1 MSDDKQLEEGSVAV
15 ESEEATSQET
25 PEEVRLN
32 LTVKVENVGPCRKH
46 VEISVPQEDIQRLRN
61 DSLDDF
67 AEKAEVPGFRIGRV
81 PRSLLEKRFRTELT
95 DEVKQKV
102 LLESLEQMSDEN
114 DIDPINQP
122 EIDVD
127 SLDIPDEGD
136 FSYEFNV
143 EVRPEFDV
151 PDYKNFTL
159 DRPAGET
166 TDAEMQAFREEFL
179 ESYSTVE
186 PVDRAAAAGD
196 SVKCDIIFTHGDKKV
211 RETEGTTLRLRP
223 TLRFQD
229 AVIEGF
235 DKLMDG
241 AAVGDTRETK
251 VEMSLQCPIVEMR
264 GEEVTTAI
272 TIKEV
277 LGHKLPEIEK
287 DFLERLQCETEDDLN
302 EYLKSSLTRQVE
314 YQQRQS
320 IREQALEKL
329 AEAADWDLPESLV
342 EQQTENALRREMLEM
357 AQAGFTREQ
366 ISARE
371 NEIRQNAIESTRQA
385 LKEHFVLDRIA
396 TQEDIECDAQDIE
409 QEILMMALQT
419 GDSPRKVRARLVKNG
434 MIDNLEA
441 QLRERKAV
449 DFILDSAKFND
460 IDRKPIA
467 ENQVTAASFAICGN
481 MTSSLVDDTD
491 SSTADAD
498 ADEE

>member
-1 MSDDKQLEEGSVAV
+1 MSDDKQLEDGSIAV
-15 ESEEATSQET
+15 QTEEATSQDM
-25 PEEVRLN
+25 PEESRLN
-32 LTVKVENVGPCRKH
+32 LTVKVENIGPCRKH
-46 VEISVPQEDIQRLRN
+46 VEITVSQEDIQRLRN
-61 DSLDDF
+61 DSLDEF
-67 AEKAEVPGFRIGRV
+67 ADKAEVPGFRVGRV
-81 PRSLLEKRFRTELT
+81 PRSLLEKRFRSELT

-122 EIDVD
+122 EIDIE

-159 DRPAGET
+159 ERPAGDT

-179 ESYSTVE
+179 ESYSTVAPIE
-186 PVDRAAAAGD
+186 RAATAGD
-196 SVKCDIIFTHGDKKV
+196 SVTCDIVFTHGDKKV
-211 RETEGTTLRLRP
+211 RESDGTTLRLRP

-229 AVIEGF
+229 AVVEDF
-235 DKLMDG
+235 AKLMDG
-241 AAVGDTRETK
+241 AAAGDVRETE
-251 VEMSLQCPIVEMR
+251 VEISLQCPVVEMR
-264 GEEVTTAI
+264 GEKVAVAFTVT
-272 TIKEV
+272 EV
-277 LGHKLPEIEK
+277 LEHKTPELNKE
-287 DFLERLQCETEDDLN
+287 FLDRFQCETEDDLT
-302 EYLKSSLTRQVE
+302 EYLTSSLTRQVE

-320 IREQALEKL
+320 IREQALGKL

-342 EQQTENALRREMLEM
+342 EQQTDNALRREMLEM

-366 ISARE
+366 IAARE
-371 NEIRQNAIESTRQA
+371 NEVRQNAIESTRQA

-396 TQEDIECDAQDIE
+396 TQEDIECGAQDVE

-449 DFILDSAKFND
+449 DFILDNAKFED
-460 IDRKPIA
+460 VEREPIA
-467 ENQVTAASFAICGN
+467 ENQVTAATFAICGN
-481 MTSSLVDDTD
+481 MTSSLVDDTEGSEGD
-491 SSTADAD
+491 DD
-498 ADEE
+498 KE

>member
-1 MSDDKQLEEGSVAV
+1 MSDDKQLEEGSIAV
-15 ESEEATSQET
+15 QTEEANSQDA
-25 PEEVRLN
+25 PEEARLN
-32 LTVKVENVGPCRKH
+32 LTVKVDNVGPCRKH
-46 VEISVPQEDIQRLRN
+46 VEITVSQEDIQRLRSE
-61 DSLDDF
+61 SLDNF
-67 AEKAEVPGFRIGRV
+67 ADKAEVPGFRLGRV
-81 PRSLLEKRFRTELT
+81 PRSLLEKRFKDELT

-159 DRPAGET
+159 NRPTGDV
-166 TDAEMQAFREEFL
+166 TDAEKLAFREEFL

-186 PVDRAAAAGD
+186 PVERAAKSGD
-196 SVKCDIIFTHGDKKV
+196 SIRCDITFTHGEKKV
-211 RETEGTTLRLRP
+211 RETEGTVLRLRP

-229 AVIEGF
+229 AAIEDF

-241 AAVGDTRETK
+241 VSAGESRETT
-251 VEMSLQCPIVEMR
+251 VTMSLNCPIVEMR
-264 GEEVTTAI
+264 GEEVKVVA
-272 TIKEV
+272 KVAEV
-277 LGHKLPEIEK
+277 LEHKAPAMDKE
-287 DFLERLQCETEDDLN
+287 FLDRLQCDSEEALN
-302 EYLKSSLTRQVE
+302 EYLQSSLDRQVE

-329 AEAADWDLPESLV
+329 AESADWDLPESLV

-396 TQEDIECDAQDIE
+396 TQEDIECDSADIE

-419 GDSPRKVRARLVKNG
+419 GDNPRKVRARLVKNG

-449 DFILDSAKFND
+449 DYILDNAKFTD
-460 IDRKPIA
+460 VERKPIA
-467 ENQVTAASFAICGN
+467 ENQVSTAPFAICGN
-481 MTSSLVDDTD
+481 MTSSLVDDKDD
-491 SSTADAD
+491 SADS

>member
-15 ESEEATSQET
+15 QSEDTSSQDAPEEA
-25 PEEVRLN
+25 RLN
-32 LTVKVENVGPCRKH
+32 LTVNVKSIGPCRKH
-46 VEISVPQEDIQRLRN
+46 VEIIVPQDDIRRLRS

-67 AEKAEVPGFRIGRV
+67 ADKAEVPGFRIGKV
-81 PRSLLEKRFRTELT
+81 PRSLLEKRFKEELT
-95 DEVKQKV
+95 GEVKQKV

-159 DRPAGET
+159 DRPAADT

-179 ESYSTVE
+179 ESYSTVAPIE
-186 PVDRAAAAGD
+186 RAATVGD
-196 SVKCDIIFTHGDKKV
+196 SVKCDLVFTHGDKKV
-211 RETEGTTLRLRP
+211 RESEGTTLRLRP

-229 AVIEGF
+229 AVIEDF
-235 DKLMDG
+235 AKLMDG
-241 AAVGDTRETK
+241 VAVGETRETTTTI
-251 VEMSLQCPIVEMR
+251 SLQCPIVEMR
-264 GEEVTTAI
+264 GEEVTVAVTV
-272 TIKEV
+272 TEV
-277 LGHKLPEIEK
+277 LEHKLPELDKE
-287 DFLERLQCETEDDLN
+287 FLERLQCETEEDLK
-302 EYLKSSLTRQVE
+302 EYLQSSLSRQVE

-329 AEAADWDLPESLV
+329 AEASDWDLPESLV

-396 TQEDIECDAQDIE
+396 TQEDIECDPQDIE
-409 QEILMMALQT
+409 QEIMMMALQT

-449 DFILDSAKFND
+449 DFILDNATFND
-460 IDRKPIA
+460 VDRKPIA
-467 ENQVTAASFAICGN
+467 ENQVTAAAFAICGN
-481 MTSSLVDDTD
+481 MTSSLVDDT
-491 SSTADAD
+491 SGSAED